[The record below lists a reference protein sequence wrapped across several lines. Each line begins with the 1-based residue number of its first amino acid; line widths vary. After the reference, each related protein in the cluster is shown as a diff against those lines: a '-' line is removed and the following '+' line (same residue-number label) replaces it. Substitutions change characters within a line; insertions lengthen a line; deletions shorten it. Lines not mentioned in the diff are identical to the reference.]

1 VKNTFAINLVD
12 KSRVEDTV
20 QNGVICGNIIEGFV

>member
-1 VKNTFAINLVD
+1 LVD

-20 QNGVICGNIIEGFV
+20 QNGVICGNIVEGFV